1 MSKLQNIKAVKE
13 MIAGTHRTQTK
24 NSVTFGDE
32 KEFVKREVGDQWTDD
47 DGNVWEQKKG
57 YKVKLGK
64 FSELRTEL
72 NTFPKCP
79 KEVCTC
85 TTLKRN
91 DYKMQAIHGMCFD
104 CVIDM
109 EHQLRLMGKYKDYE
123 RNKVLE
129 NGKSWL
135 QKAELEV
142 EAVKAA
148 LKAKFVNEDGSIE
161 EWGGRSWEEVQ
172 EKIENEFQL
181 FRENFIQRLETE
193 DEDIH

>member
-1 MSKLQNIKAVKE
+1 M
-13 MIAGTHRTQTK
+13 GT
-24 NSVTFGDE
+24 
-32 KEFVKREVGDQWTDD
+32 
-47 DGNVWEQKKG
+47 KKG

-148 LKAKFVNEDGSIE
+148 QG
-161 EWGGRSWEEVQ
+161 
-172 EKIENEFQL
+172 
-181 FRENFIQRLETE
+181 
-193 DEDIH
+193 